1 MPETVTA
8 GHLLMLLGLILVAAA
23 IASFLSA
30 LRWRGS
36 GHGLGTP
43 GYARARTARRQA
55 LYMAVAGILA
65 FLLGCFTPLAELA
78 LA

>member
-1 MPETVTA
+1 MPDTVTA

-23 IASFLSA
+23 IGLVLSG
-30 LRWRGS
+30 LRWRGPE
-36 GHGLGTP
+36 HGRGTP

-55 LYMAVAGILA
+55 LYAVVAGILA

>member
-8 GHLLMLLGLILVAAA
+8 GHLLMLLGLFLIAAA

-30 LRWRGS
+30 LRWRGPE
-36 GHGLGTP
+36 HGRGTP

-55 LYMAVAGILA
+55 LYALAAGILA